1 MSSTRN
7 RSKQEDWSYSTMKMY
22 EDFFVANI
30 FRVWT
35 SILLEQANPQLGE
48 KVLDLACGTV
58 SLFQ

>member
-1 MSSTRN
+1 
-7 RSKQEDWSYSTMKMY
+7 MKMY